1 MATADLPKDSKP
13 HRPVV
18 PGNTAL
24 GKTCSTR
31 PAESLVSLAVR
42 LWLANALVCLSLY
55 VRRRLSDCLLCRWLT
70 LLLWR
75 LPRKSVGANIVR
87 PSIFFK
93 KFSQELL
100 FFFSL
105 LKRKKEAKK
114 EKLSPTLIPI
124 GSVSHDWQCFHSCIS
139 KTDSPSD
146 TVHPSAGYTRSRSHP
161 HPDT

>member
-87 PSIFFK
+87 PSIF
-93 KFSQELL
+93 SY
-100 FFFSL
+100 SG
-105 LKRKKEAKK
+105 KRY
-114 EKLSPTLIPI
+114 P
-124 GSVSHDWQCFHSCIS
+124 
-139 KTDSPSD
+139 
-146 TVHPSAGYTRSRSHP
+146 RSHFRNP
-161 HPDT
+161 SGGIARFSRCPPWACKRFCLPFLVCAVLIFRVFVLGMVFALIQRLLRLFLFCFPVRN

>member
-1 MATADLPKDSKP
+1 M
-13 HRPVV
+13 
-18 PGNTAL
+18 
-24 GKTCSTR
+24 
-31 PAESLVSLAVR
+31 
-42 LWLANALVCLSLY
+42 
-55 VRRRLSDCLLCRWLT
+55 T

-114 EKLSPTLIPI
+114 EKLPPTLFLY
-124 GSVSHDWQCFHSCIS
+124 GNVLHGWQCNCH
-139 KTDSPSD
+139 
-146 TVHPSAGYTRSRSHP
+146 
-161 HPDT
+161 